1 MSPRNRRKPRS
12 RGSSAA
18 MAESLAARLRELPA
32 DPREE
37 RRAVA
42 ELLREELR
50 TWQQKPAFATAI
62 LKRLARAGSA
72 SVAHHVL
79 AIMTSESI
87 EVNSIHYNAAL
98 AACDTKTWQGAGTL
112 LANMRHRLLLQDIF
126 TYSSILGT
134 YKEKWDA
141 ALRIFAEM
149 RSKLRP
155 DAALCNG
162 AAGAMR
168 WLEALEIP
176 RQMRMQHLRPD
187 VITFSTISL
196 ESWPAAMA
204 LLQHTQAQQ
213 LQLDRQ
219 LFGSISRALPWQR
232 GAAAL
237 SALAWRHLAADGAN
251 RATALGAAAKATCW
265 EWCLGRL
272 GRVGISGHNT
282 VLSALRGRWALAL
295 DRVRWMETRAL
306 RPDQVSRNVLSNA
319 LPRWRLAL
327 FHADLEAY
335 SGAGAPWRHS
345 LALLARGAGL
355 VPAAP
360 WRRALQL
367 WACRLQPE
375 QVAFSALLSAC
386 GSAGQWP
393 TARGLLAAARLEDL
407 DEVSFGA
414 AISACAAGRQWQLA
428 LALLQD
434 MLRLSVAPNRV
445 AINAAASAC
454 ERGGRWRRAGAVLGS
469 LAEARSGPDAVS
481 FNVALSAAQK
491 AQFWRLPCLLLE
503 RMGLQSHSDAIS
515 FDTAILACSNGLRWP
530 EAVAVLQLQT
540 RRVWSSDAVHCI
552 VTACNAAL
560 CAEAA
565 SRLLLDFASSQRME
579 KWQENQWVKMGAHHT
594 LEVELNNKLTLGKDR
609 WDAMHLQELDDATD
623 VHKTSEAGLN
633 DVGRL
638 GAAAL
643 GRAAKKALAEGQ
655 LGEERWASYASRAAE
670 LAPELSFDE
679 AARFASA
686 FSTARY
692 VEFPLFA
699 KLSARALECL
709 QNRPDGDPEA
719 EDKISA
725 AQLRSLAVAC
735 GRANA
740 FDGQLL
746 EAMVPFIEDRVESFR
761 PRELVHIADAYARLP
776 VPSPELFS
784 LVAEAMPP
792 YLYDLK
798 PPELASLCRSYAE
811 VAMYNEELQDAIG
824 AEVAKRV
831 SSFGAMDCVTFLDAL
846 SRLHE
851 GMEED
856 LRAVRKERDA
866 AVVAAVAEQLGRS
879 ASSLQAA
886 DLVRAFAALVR
897 LDHYNSR
904 LVHGRI
910 CAAIALKMDQ
920 LQQVSLG
927 PFSRPPQA
935 PRGFSGLAELLRCLS
950 LLPAQ
955 SHKSVELTEVSIQ
968 SMTQMLAQMLQMSQE
983 EQERR
988 GVSAGR
994 DATASVGRLPEPR
1007 AVAMAAAALAQLGRL
1022 EEDLLMLLGRSVGAR
1037 GAMLALCS
1045 EEELEELKGAFE
1057 LCGEGGADA
1066 RQVLA
1071 KDVHRVSV
1079 ALPRKRAT
1087 TTNYDK
1093 ALVRFFEQVYQ
1104 GIKDHVNLDLVKCV
1118 LLAGPGFVK
1127 DDYLSWMIQRATQ
1140 SGRWSQAMQSML

>member
-1 MSPRNRRKPRS
+1 MKASGDGFVVLVAPRRRQLEAIARAAEEVNSKTCFILLNARLRGAKKDALREELASAFAPAFHLRLVQQGEGLVYRAMQEGSSPWILARRKLPSTVATEVAQTMEEPSAERIAQESEDLWHLYNLSMKGDTIRAMTFRKIQKEGSTGTVQTEVKKIQMTVEALPALNRAICVRKGETGRHPTMSPRNRRKPRS

-623 VHKTSEAGLN
+623 VHKTSEVAVLLIEAGIANFHL
-633 DVGRL
+633 L
-638 GAAAL
+638 
-643 GRAAKKALAEGQ
+643 
-655 LGEERWASYASRAAE
+655 
-670 LAPELSFDE
+670 
-679 AARFASA
+679 
-686 FSTARY
+686 TA
-692 VEFPLFA
+692 
-699 KLSARALECL
+699 
-709 QNRPDGDPEA
+709 
-719 EDKISA
+719 
-725 AQLRSLAVAC
+725 
-735 GRANA
+735 
-740 FDGQLL
+740 
-746 EAMVPFIEDRVESFR
+746 
-761 PRELVHIADAYARLP
+761 
-776 VPSPELFS
+776 
-784 LVAEAMPP
+784 
-792 YLYDLK
+792 
-798 PPELASLCRSYAE
+798 
-811 VAMYNEELQDAIG
+811 
-824 AEVAKRV
+824 
-831 SSFGAMDCVTFLDAL
+831 
-846 SRLHE
+846 
-851 GMEED
+851 
-856 LRAVRKERDA
+856 
-866 AVVAAVAEQLGRS
+866 
-879 ASSLQAA
+879 
-886 DLVRAFAALVR
+886 
-897 LDHYNSR
+897 
-904 LVHGRI
+904 
-910 CAAIALKMDQ
+910 
-920 LQQVSLG
+920 
-927 PFSRPPQA
+927 
-935 PRGFSGLAELLRCLS
+935 
-950 LLPAQ
+950 
-955 SHKSVELTEVSIQ
+955 
-968 SMTQMLAQMLQMSQE
+968 
-983 EQERR
+983 
-988 GVSAGR
+988 
-994 DATASVGRLPEPR
+994 
-1007 AVAMAAAALAQLGRL
+1007 
-1022 EEDLLMLLGRSVGAR
+1022 
-1037 GAMLALCS
+1037 
-1045 EEELEELKGAFE
+1045 
-1057 LCGEGGADA
+1057 
-1066 RQVLA
+1066 VLA

-1140 SGRWSQAMQSML
+1140 SGDTVILQKKSNFVSVHASCVHKQALKELLSDEQVQKSIANTKAAAHLKALEEFYVMVQKEPDRVCYGPKQVHEAIEKCAVQTLMVVDSLFRNANVKLRRQYVEMVESAKDQGAGCHIFSSQHVSGEQLQKLSGIAGVLRFPLPEIGDIDSDAGLSDGGEEEQRGPEVDADMDDFM